1 MIPPKIGNSP
11 FKNTGTIRPMGIYP
25 NQGYTGDLQPRYTG
39 RHFLIHKETKGGKV
53 GIKRVLETKW
63 GFTVSETLDFKTRGI
78 NEQDI
83 EGANALIYNELGIT
97 LLGTEEDPI
106 PLLKSLDNEYF
117 IAPEKVVYLLE
128 RGKTGK
134 SVGIPI
140 ETPIGIPSRNSLED
154 PAETGQP
161 SSTWGIRAT
170 GADRSRYTGS
180 GTRLAVL
187 DTGFDAGH
195 PDFQERE
202 VIACSFVPE
211 ESAQDRHGHGT
222 HCIGVAGG
230 ATDEEGLRY
239 GVAPGT
245 SLFAGKVLSDGGSG
259 AQSWVLNGITWAA
272 KNGCQAISMSLGTL
286 VQPGE
291 IYDIAYERAARF
303 ALSKGALL
311 VAAAGNDSDRSL
323 QRFCPVSSPAD
334 CPSILAVGAI
344 DEELNVANFS
354 NRALNPSG
362 LVDFVAPGVGIH
374 STWIKPTRYR
384 TLSGTSM
391 ATPHV
396 AGIIA
401 LLWEKYPAATPAEIE
416 KKLRETAK
424 KLPIASEDGGVGLCI
439 AP

>member
-11 FKNTGTIRPMGIYP
+11 FENKGNIRPMGMYP
-25 NQGYTGDLQPRYTG
+25 GHGYPGEEQPRYTG
-39 RHFLIHKETKGGKV
+39 RHFLIHKETKGGKS

-63 GFTVSETLDFKTRGI
+63 GFTVAETLDFKTQGV
-78 NEQDI
+78 NEQNI
-83 EGANALIYNELGIT
+83 EGADALIYNELGVT

-106 PLLKSLDNEYF
+106 PLLKSLDDEYF

-128 RGKTGK
+128 
-134 SVGIPI
+134 
-140 ETPIGIPSRNSLED
+140 E
-154 PAETGQP
+154 QP
-161 SSTWGIRAT
+161 PTTWGIRTT
-170 GADRSRYTGS
+170 GADRSRYTGL
-180 GTRLAVL
+180 GVRLAVL
-187 DTGFDAGH
+187 DTGFDAAH
-195 PDFQERE
+195 PDFQEKE
-202 VIACSFVPE
+202 VTACSFVPE
-211 ESAQDRHGHGT
+211 ETGQDQHGHGT

-230 ATDEEGLRY
+230 ATDEKGQRY
-239 GVAPGT
+239 GVAPGA
-245 SLFAGKVLSDGGSG
+245 SLFAGKVLSDGGRG

-272 KNGCQAISMSLGTL
+272 KNGCQVISMSLGSP

-291 IYDIAYERAARF
+291 VYDIAYERAARF

-334 CPSILAVGAI
+334 CPSILAVGAV

-354 NRALNPSG
+354 NRAVNPSG

-374 STWIKPTRYR
+374 SAWVMPTRYR

-416 KKLRETAK
+416 KILRETAK
-424 KLPIASEDGGVGLCI
+424 RLPIATEDGGVGLCI

>member
-1 MIPPKIGNSP
+1 MKPPKIGNSP
-11 FKNTGTIRPMGIYP
+11 FKNKGTIRPMEMYP
-25 NQGYTGDLQPRYTG
+25 YHGHPGDGQPHYTG
-39 RHFLIHKETKGGKV
+39 RHFLIHKETKGGKAR
-53 GIKRVLETKW
+53 IKRILESKW
-63 GFTVSETLDFKTRGI
+63 GFTVAETLDFKTRGI
-78 NEQDI
+78 NEQEI
-83 EGANALIYNELGIT
+83 EGADALIYNELGIT
-97 LLGTEEDPI
+97 LLGTEDNPI
-106 PLLKSLDNEYF
+106 PLLRSLDNEYF

-128 RGKTGK
+128 
-134 SVGIPI
+134 
-140 ETPIGIPSRNSLED
+140 D
-154 PAETGQP
+154 QP
-161 SSTWGIRAT
+161 PSTWGIRTT
-170 GADRSRYTGS
+170 GADRSRYTGL
-180 GTRLAVL
+180 GVRLAVL
-187 DTGFDAGH
+187 DTGFDSTH
-195 PDFQERE
+195 PDFMERE
-202 VIACSFVPE
+202 ITACSFVPE
-211 ESAQDRHGHGT
+211 ETAQDCHGHGT

-230 ATDEEGLRY
+230 AIDEDGQRY
-239 GVAPGT
+239 GVASGA
-245 SLFAGKVLSDGGSG
+245 SLLAGKVLSDGGSG

-272 KNGCQAISMSLGTL
+272 KNRCQVISMSLGTP

-354 NRALNPSG
+354 NRAVNPTG
-362 LVDFVAPGVGIH
+362 LVDFIAPGVGIH
-374 STWIKPTRYR
+374 SAWVMPTRYR

-401 LLWEKYPAATPAEIE
+401 LLWEKYPTATPMEIE
-416 KKLRETAK
+416 KKLRETSK
-424 KLPIASEDGGVGLCI
+424 QLPIATEDVGVGLCM